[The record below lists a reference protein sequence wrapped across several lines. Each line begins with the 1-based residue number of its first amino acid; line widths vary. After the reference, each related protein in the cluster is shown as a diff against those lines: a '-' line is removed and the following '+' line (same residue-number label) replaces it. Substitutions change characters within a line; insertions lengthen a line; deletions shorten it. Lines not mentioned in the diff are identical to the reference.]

1 MNGLRDFSL
10 SGKPFAALSACVALS
25 GCIHFVP
32 KPLTPAQ
39 TGAALESRTLSDAGL
54 RDFMERNLGHA
65 LDEWPLKRW
74 DQDLLTLAAFYYN
87 PALQTARAHWSVAQA
102 GVSTARARPNP
113 ILSVTPN
120 YATNPPSGVSP
131 WLPSAA
137 LDLTIETAGK
147 RRYRIDQASQLSE
160 SARWNIVTTAWEVR
174 LNLRASLLDFAA
186 AQKREALLEDQ
197 LALQEHIV
205 RLFEKRVTAGAV
217 AGSEMILSRT
227 QLAKTRLDLQAARS
241 QLTDARARVANALGV
256 PLSALDG
263 PELAFDFDTTDAAEL
278 TSDEVRRQALQGR
291 SDVLS
296 DLADYAAAQSALQ
309 LAIAKQYPDVRLGPG
324 YQWDQGQHDWSL
336 GFALELPVF
345 DRHRG
350 PIAEAEARRS
360 EVTAVFMALQAKVI
374 NEVDHAASAFRSA
387 QEASQAAES
396 LLSVQRQQL
405 QAMQAQLNAG
415 AVDALEVSTARFEL
429 TAAEALAFEARVRQ
443 QQALGELES
452 AVQRPLGTPERANA
466 QLRQIESAQG
476 PP

>member
-1 MNGLRDFSL
+1 
-10 SGKPFAALSACVALS
+10 
-25 GCIHFVP
+25 
-32 KPLTPAQ
+32 
-39 TGAALESRTLSDAGL
+39 
-54 RDFMERNLGHA
+54 
-65 LDEWPLKRW
+65 
-74 DQDLLTLAAFYYN
+74 
-87 PALQTARAHWSVAQA
+87 
-102 GVSTARARPNP
+102 
-113 ILSVTPN
+113 
-120 YATNPPSGVSP
+120 
-131 WLPSAA
+131 
-137 LDLTIETAGK
+137 
-147 RRYRIDQASQLSE
+147 
-160 SARWNIVTTAWEVR
+160 VR

-415 AVDALEVSTARFEL
+415 AVDALEVSTARFEF

-466 QLRQIESAQG
+466 QLRQIESTQG